1 MVAIAVLALSALLAW
16 SVFDNASRP
25 GAAAQAP
32 ASSAASASPSAPP
45 DAAGPRPVESASAS
59 SAADTATIVDTDNP
73 FGGKSVAA
81 TAGPNPFGETAAAQ
95 RPVKRANPFA
105 SAQVPAKRPESAR
118 KPGVAA
124 TEPKAAAQRS
134 APPKAAPAT
143 PVEAKNKGDE
153 TALGNSLLGNIV
165 TAEAPPLNP
174 VRAAPVSLAS
184 PAVQALASP
193 AAAEGGLIVARPE
206 TKLVRPLTGSDH
218 EALDALIQQVDPQ
231 QRVKPMAADEP
242 LARAEKLQRDLRRC
256 PKANT
261 TAGIDCRIK
270 ACRDYGEKDAACAV
284 KH

>member
-1 MVAIAVLALSALLAW
+1 MVAIAVLALSALFAW

-124 TEPKAAAQRS
+124 TEPKAAA
-134 APPKAAPAT
+134 
-143 PVEAKNKGDE
+143 
-153 TALGNSLLGNIV
+153 LGNSLLGNIV

-184 PAVQALASP
+184 PAVHAIASP

-231 QRVKPMAADEP
+231 QRVEPMAADEP